1 MPAFRKTLMPVLAA
15 AVLFAGASEAM
26 ARTPQRAEAIR
37 HQIEE
42 LRREVNRSDNRDRV
56 SEREAY
62 GLRRDID
69 QLQRQFRDY
78 NRDGL
83 SNREMRTLE
92 TRIHTLRAR
101 LHNERHDRDHHRR

>member
-1 MPAFRKTLMPVLAA
+1 MRNYRKALMPTLAA
-15 AVLFAGASEAM
+15 AVLFAGAGEAM

-42 LRREVNRSDNRDRV
+42 LRRDVNRSDNRNRV
-56 SEREAY
+56 SEREAA
-62 GLRRDID
+62 GLRRDVD
-69 QLQRQFRDY
+69 QLQRLLRDY

-83 SNREMRTLE
+83 SNWEMRNLE
-92 TRIHTLRAR
+92 NRIQSIRAR

>member
-1 MPAFRKTLMPVLAA
+1 MRNYRKALMPALAA
-15 AVLFAGASEAM
+15 AVLFAGAGEAM

-42 LRREVNRSDNRDRV
+42 LRRDVNRSDNRDRV
-56 SEREAY
+56 SEREAA
-62 GLRRDID
+62 GLRRDVD
-69 QLQRQFRDY
+69 QLQRLLRDY

-83 SNREMRTLE
+83 SNWEMRNLE
-92 TRIHTLRAR
+92 NRIQSIRAR